1 MNHNEVRKTFIDYF
15 ARHGHR
21 VVRSAALIPHGD
33 PTLMFTNAGMNQ
45 FKNVFLGLE
54 KRDYTT
60 ATSSQ
65 KCLRVTGKHNDFE
78 QVGRTAR
85 HHTFFEMLG
94 NFSFGDYFKREA
106 IRFAWELFTVD
117 YGLDPDRLYATV
129 YEDDDEAHR
138 IWEEETDVPTER
150 IFRLG
155 KADNY
160 WSMGDTGPNG
170 PCSELH
176 YDMRPPEG
184 RLRTPGEVELGG
196 DDAFV
201 ELWNLVFMQYNTKE
215 DGATE
220 PLPKPSVDT
229 GAGLERIAAVK
240 QGVISNYDTDL
251 FLPYIEAVSDLAGI
265 DYGVD
270 EEASVSA
277 RVIADHLRAMTF
289 LISDGAMPSNEGR
302 GYVLRRIIRRA
313 IRHSRLVGILE
324 PFLYRLCGLVAE
336 QMGEI
341 YPELP
346 ENREYVARVVQ
357 SEEQRFGRAFE
368 VSYRKFWDEIGVH
381 FTFYHGLLGNFSASK
396 GISTEDGERLIENAD
411 SLREE
416 IITGSEKGLTPR
428 ELNSCLIDRLS
439 RVGYSLEEG
448 DMPTLHELIKRR
460 YIDGEIVFKLY
471 DTFGMPLDLAEEIAS
486 EKGLRVDKR
495 GFQKELEEQRK
506 RARASW
512 KGSGEDKTDPV
523 LMKIL
528 DEFGPTDFRGYETE
542 TLESAI
548 VVALVKDGRSVEKL
562 AEGEEG
568 MVVLEATPFYGESGG
583 QVGDTG
589 RLHGDGSAAV
599 VDDTLKIEGAL
610 HVHKVKVTAGEIAV
624 GRELTAEVDH
634 ERRSAIRANHTVT
647 HLMQW
652 ALRDILGLHVKQA
665 GSLVAQDR
673 VRFDFTHFSAMTPR
687 ELDLFEKAVNR
698 KIREDAPVR
707 SETKGLDEAIGEGV
721 TALFG
726 EKYDEEVR
734 VIRTGDYSAE
744 LCGGTHINRTGEIGL
759 FHVLS
764 ESSVAAGVRRIE
776 AVTAEAAVQRVQAER
791 ELISETADLLR
802 TTPDSLPESAQ
813 KLLKESK
820 ALQKEVVDLKVKLAG
835 AGATAGGPAYEVT
848 EVGDYKIA
856 TQLTSGLDPSAM
868 KNFADEIRSKIKSGV
883 VLLGDAS
890 GGNATLVLAATKDL
904 KGKIDCGE
912 LIRDIAK
919 FIGGGGGGSPFMAQ
933 AGGKD
938 ADKLP
943 EALDKGREV
952 VALRLLK

>member
-117 YGLDPDRLYATV
+117 YGLDPERLYATV

-184 RLRTPGEVELGG
+184 RLRTPKEVELGG

-215 DGATE
+215 DGTTE

-251 FLPYIEAVSDLAGI
+251 FRPYIEAVSDLAGI

-270 EEASVSA
+270 QEGSVSA

-313 IRHSRLVGILE
+313 IRHGRLIGLADL
-324 PFLYRLCGLVAE
+324 FLYRLCGLVAE
-336 QMGEI
+336 QMGDI
-341 YPELP
+341 YAELP

-368 VSYRKFWDEIGVH
+368 SSYRYFYDEGIEPAKEAGV
-381 FTFYHGLLGNFSASK
+381 TIVSADV
-396 GISTEDGERLIENAD
+396 IFRA
-411 SLREE
+411 
-416 IITGSEKGLTPR
+416 
-428 ELNSCLIDRLS
+428 
-439 RVGYSLEEG
+439 
-448 DMPTLHELIKRR
+448 
-460 YIDGEIVFKLY
+460 Y
-471 DTFGMPLDLAEEIAS
+471 DTFGMPLDLANEIAS
-486 EKGLRVDKR
+486 EHGMTVDEQ
-495 GFQKELEEQRK
+495 GFSALLEGQREK
-506 RARASW
+506 ARASW

-523 LMKIL
+523 FMEIL

-542 TLESAI
+542 TLESAR

-562 AEGEEG
+562 AEGEKG
-568 MVVLEATPFYGESGG
+568 MVILNATPFYGESGG

-698 KIREDAPVR
+698 KIREDTPVR
-707 SETKGLDEAIGEGV
+707 SEVKGLDEAIGEGV

-734 VIRTGDYSAE
+734 VVRTGDYSAE
-744 LCGGTHINRTGEIGL
+744 LCGGTHISRTGEIGL

-802 TTPDSLPESAQ
+802 TTPDNLPESAQ

-820 ALQKEVVDLKVKLAG
+820 ALQKEVADLKVKLAG
-835 AGATAGGPAYEVT
+835 AGTSGGGPAYEIT

-868 KNFADEIRSKIKSGV
+868 KNLADEIRSKIKSGV

-890 GGNATLVLAATKDL
+890 GGSATLVLAATKDL
-904 KGKIDCGE
+904 KGKIDCGK
-912 LIRDIAK
+912 LIPDIAK

-938 ADKLP
+938 VDKLH
-943 EALDKGREV
+943 EALDKGCEV
-952 VALRLLK
+952 IVSRLLK

>member
-1 MNHNEVRKTFIDYF
+1 MNHFEVRKTFIDYF
-15 ARHGHR
+15 EHHGHR

-106 IRFAWELFTVD
+106 IRYAWELMTKG
-117 YGLDPDRLYATV
+117 YGLDRERLYATV
-129 YEDDDEAHR
+129 YKDDDEAHR
-138 IWEEETDVPTER
+138 IWEEETDVRKEQ

-176 YDMRPPEG
+176 YDMKPPEG
-184 RLRTPGEVELGG
+184 RLRTPEEVELGG

-201 ELWNLVFMQYNTKE
+201 ELWNLVFMQFNTKE
-215 DGATE
+215 DGTTE

-251 FLPYIEAVSDLAGI
+251 FKPYIEAVSDLAGI
-265 DYGVD
+265 DYGID
-270 EEASVSA
+270 EKGSVSA

-313 IRHSRLVGILE
+313 IRHGRLVGLTD
-324 PFLYRLCGLVAE
+324 PFLFRLCGLVAE
-336 QMGEI
+336 QMGDI

-357 SEEQRFGRAFE
+357 SEEKRFGRAFE
-368 VSYRKFWDEIGVH
+368 SSYRYFYDE
-381 FTFYHGLLGNFSASK
+381 
-396 GISTEDGERLIENAD
+396 GIEPAKSVGEKVVPA
-411 SLREE
+411 
-416 IITGSEKGLTPR
+416 
-428 ELNSCLIDRLS
+428 
-439 RVGYSLEEG
+439 
-448 DMPTLHELIKRR
+448 
-460 YIDGEIVFKLY
+460 EIVFRAY
-471 DTFGMPLDLAEEIAS
+471 DTFGMPLDLANEIAS
-486 EKGLRVDKR
+486 EHGMTVDES
-495 GFQKELEEQRK
+495 GFTKLLEGQREK
-506 RARASW
+506 ARASW

-523 LMKIL
+523 FMEIL

-542 TLESAI
+542 TLDSAKI
-548 VVALVKDGRSVEKL
+548 ISLVKDGRRVERL
-562 AEGEEG
+562 AEGEDG
-568 MVVLEATPFYGESGG
+568 LAILDATPFYGESGG

-589 RLHGDGSAAV
+589 RLHGDGTSAV
-599 VDDTLKIEGAL
+599 VIDTLKIEGAL

-624 GRELTAEVDH
+624 GRKLTAEVDH

-665 GSLVAQDR
+665 GSLVAPDR

-687 ELDLFEKAVNR
+687 ELDLSEKVVNR

-707 SETKGLDEAIGEGV
+707 SEVKDLDEAIGEGV

-726 EKYDEEVR
+726 EKYEEEVR
-734 VIRTGDYSAE
+734 VVRTGDFSAE
-744 LCGGTHINRTGEIGL
+744 LCGGTHVSRTGEIGL

-776 AVTAEAAVQRVQAER
+776 AVTAEAAVKRVQAER
-791 ELISETADLLR
+791 ELITETAGLLR
-802 TTPDSLPESAQ
+802 TTPDDLPESAQ

-820 ALQKEVVDLKVKLAG
+820 ALQKAVADLKVKLAG

-868 KNFADEIRSKIKSGV
+868 KNLADEIRSKIKSGV

-890 GGNATLVLAATKDL
+890 EGSATLVLAATKDL

-938 ADKLP
+938 AENLP
-943 EALDKGREV
+943 VALDKGREV
-952 VALRLLK
+952 IELRLLK